1 MIPDRVVKRNLNS
14 QHHHLHM
21 KISSILILFVGTL
34 LNPPKTVAVITIIVK
49 MLNLQIPRVATLKDN
64 SKLCARVTSN

>member
-1 MIPDRVVKRNLNS
+1 
-14 QHHHLHM
+14 M

-34 LNPPKTVAVITIIVK
+34 LNPPKTVAIITRIVK